1 MFTLCA
7 HSDCR
12 RLEQMISF
20 AIMPYGILAVGQE
33 PQVLKA
39 LPMDFTI
46 PRHIEAIAHR
56 VRQFVDDEVIPLE
69 TELLRSGANLSNEM
83 LQELRAKA
91 KAAQL
96 WAPTMPKEWGGMALS
111 IEQIAPIFE
120 AAGRSLLGP
129 MAIHCA
135 APDEGN
141 MHLLHNF
148 ADEAQTERYLAPLAR
163 GETFS
168 AFSMT
173 EPPPGAG
180 SDPRMI
186 QTRAVR
192 DGGHWVINGH
202 KWLTT
207 YGEIADFFIIMVVTN
222 PDVHPYQGTTQF
234 LAPRDTPGINILR
247 DVPVM
252 GAKDFGGHVEILYED
267 VRLPDSAILGG
278 EGQGFM
284 LAQARLG
291 PARLTHCM
299 RWTGIAQR
307 ALEIATEYAS
317 AREAFGGALTGH
329 QSVQWMLADSAMELK
344 MGRLLIHEAAWR
356 LAQGEQAR
364 VETSIAKV
372 QVAEIV
378 DRVLDRCVQIC
389 GGSGI
394 SRDLPLSTWYEKARA
409 FRIYDGAS
417 EVHRMVVA
425 RDVIKR
431 YGA

>member
-1 MFTLCA
+1 
-7 HSDCR
+7 
-12 RLEQMISF
+12 
-20 AIMPYGILAVGQE
+20 
-33 PQVLKA
+33 
-39 LPMDFTI
+39 MDFTI
-46 PRHIEAIAHR
+46 PRHVEAIARR
-56 VRQFVDDEVIPLE
+56 VRQFVDDEVVPAE
-69 TELLRSGANLSNEM
+69 AELLRTRADLDDYI
-83 LQELRAKA
+83 LQGLRAKA

-96 WAPTMPKEWGGMALS
+96 WAPTMPKAWGGMGLN
-111 IEQIAPIFE
+111 IQEIAPVFE
-120 AAGRSLLGP
+120 AAGRSTLGP
-129 MAIHCA
+129 LAIHCA

-141 MHLLHNF
+141 MHLLRNW
-148 ADEAQTERYLAPLAR
+148 ANEEQTERYLEPLAR

-192 DGGHWVINGH
+192 DGGDWIINGH

-207 YGEIADFFIIMVVTN
+207 NGEIADFFIIMAVTD
-222 PDVHPYQGTTQF
+222 PTVHPYQGCAQF
-234 LAPRDTPGINILR
+234 LAPRDTPGIKILR

-252 GAKDFGGHVEILYED
+252 GTKDFGGHVELLYED
-267 VRLPDSAILGG
+267 LRLPDSAILGKA
-278 EGQGFM
+278 GQGFM
-284 LAQARLG
+284 LAQSRLG

-307 ALEIATEYAS
+307 ALEIATEYATT
-317 AREAFGGALTGH
+317 REAFGGALASH
-329 QSVQWMLADSAMELK
+329 QSLQWMLADSEMELK
-344 MGRLLIHEAAWR
+344 MGRLLIHEAAWH

-372 QVAEIV
+372 QVAEAV
-378 DRVLDRCVQIC
+378 GRVLDRCVQIC
-389 GGSGI
+389 GGRGI

-431 YGA
+431 YGGISQR

>member
-1 MFTLCA
+1 
-7 HSDCR
+7 
-12 RLEQMISF
+12 
-20 AIMPYGILAVGQE
+20 
-33 PQVLKA
+33 
-39 LPMDFTI
+39 MDFTI
-46 PRHIEAIAHR
+46 PRHVEAIAHR
-56 VRQFVDDEVIPLE
+56 VRQFVDDDIIPLE
-69 TELLRSGANLSNEM
+69 GELLRSGADLSVEM
-83 LQELRAKA
+83 VQELRRKARAAK
-91 KAAQL
+91 L
-96 WAPTMPKEWGGMALS
+96 WAPTMPKAWGGMGLT
-111 IEQIAPIFE
+111 IQEIAPVFE

-129 MAIHCA
+129 LAIHCA

-141 MHLLHNF
+141 MHLLRNW
-148 ADEAQTERYLAPLAR
+148 ADDVQTERFLVPLAQ

-186 QTRAVR
+186 LSRAVR
-192 DGGHWVINGH
+192 DGGDWVINGH
-202 KWLTT
+202 KWLTSN
-207 YGEIADFFIIMVVTN
+207 GLLADFFIIMAVTN
-222 PDVHPYQGTTQF
+222 PDAHPYQSTTQF
-234 LAPRDTPGINILR
+234 LAPRETPGIHILR

-252 GAKDFGGHVEILYED
+252 GGVDFGGHVEIRYED
-267 VRLPDSAILGG
+267 VRLPHSAILGG

-284 LAQARLG
+284 LAQSRLG

-307 ALEIATEYAS
+307 ALEIATDYAS
-317 AREAFGGALTGH
+317 GREAFGGPLTGH
-329 QSVQWMLADSAMELK
+329 QSVQWMLADSEMELK

-372 QVAEIV
+372 QVAETV
-378 DRVLDRCVQIC
+378 SRVLDRCVQIC
-389 GGSGI
+389 GGRGI
-394 SRDLPLSTWYEKARA
+394 SRDLPLSTWYEKSRA

-431 YGA
+431 YGAAELG

>member
-1 MFTLCA
+1 MEF
-7 HSDCR
+7 
-12 RLEQMISF
+12 E
-20 AIMPYGILAVGQE
+20 
-33 PQVLKA
+33 
-39 LPMDFTI
+39 I
-46 PRHIEAIAHR
+46 PRHVNLIAQR
-56 VRQFVDDEVIPLE
+56 VRQFVDNEVIPVE
-69 TELLRSGANLSNEM
+69 SELLRTGAPLTHDT
-83 LQELRAKA
+83 LQELRSKA
-91 KAAQL
+91 KAANL
-96 WAPTMPKEWGGMALS
+96 WAPTMPKEWGGMGLN
-111 IEQIAPIFE
+111 IQEIVPVFE

-129 MAIHCA
+129 LAMHCA

-141 MHLLHNF
+141 MHLLHNW
-148 ADEAQTERYLAPLAR
+148 ANDEQIKRYLAPLAK

-186 QTRAVR
+186 LTRAER
-192 DGGHWVINGH
+192 DGDDWIINGH
-202 KWLTT
+202 KWLNSN
-207 YGEIADFFIIMVVTN
+207 GEVADFFIIMAVTN
-222 PDVHPYQGTTQF
+222 SDAHPYQGCTQF
-234 LAPRDTPGINILR
+234 LAPRETPGINILR

-252 GAKDFGGHVEILYED
+252 GSKDFGGHVEIRFDNL
-267 VRLPDSAILGG
+267 RLPESAILGG

-284 LAQARLG
+284 LAQSRLG

-307 ALEIATEYAS
+307 ALEIATAYA
-317 AREAFGGALTGH
+317 AEREAFGGALTTH
-329 QSVQWMLADSAMELK
+329 QAVQWMLADSEMELK

-372 QVAEIV
+372 QVAETV

-389 GGSGI
+389 GGRGI

-431 YGA
+431 YGAVAE

>member
-1 MFTLCA
+1 
-7 HSDCR
+7 
-12 RLEQMISF
+12 
-20 AIMPYGILAVGQE
+20 
-33 PQVLKA
+33 
-39 LPMDFTI
+39 MDFTI
-46 PRHIEAIAHR
+46 PRHVEAIAHR
-56 VRQFVDDEVIPLE
+56 VRQFVDDETIALE
-69 TELLRSGANLSNEM
+69 SELLRSGADLSVEM
-83 LQELRAKA
+83 VQELRRKARAAK
-91 KAAQL
+91 L
-96 WAPTMPKEWGGMALS
+96 WAPTMPKAWGGMGLN
-111 IEQIAPIFE
+111 IHEIAPVFE

-129 MAIHCA
+129 LAIHCA

-141 MHLLHNF
+141 MHLLHKF
-148 ADEAQTERYLAPLAR
+148 ADEVQTERFLVPLAK

-186 QTRAVR
+186 LTRAVR
-192 DGGHWVINGH
+192 DDGDWVINGH
-202 KWLTT
+202 KWLTSN
-207 YGEIADFFIIMVVTN
+207 GLLADFFIIMAVTD
-222 PDVHPYQGTTQF
+222 PDAHPYQGTTQF
-234 LAPRDTPGINILR
+234 LAPRETPGIHILR

-252 GAKDFGGHVEILYED
+252 GGVDFGGHVEIRYED
-267 VRLPDSAILGG
+267 VRLPHSAILGS

-284 LAQARLG
+284 LAQSRLG

-307 ALEIATEYAS
+307 ALEIATDYAS
-317 AREAFGGALTGH
+317 GREAFGGALTGH
-329 QSVQWMLADSAMELK
+329 QAVQWMLADSEMELK

-372 QVAEIV
+372 QVAETV
-378 DRVLDRCVQIC
+378 SRVLDRCVQIC
-389 GGSGI
+389 GGHGI
-394 SRDLPLSTWYEKARA
+394 SRDLPLSTWYEKSRA

-431 YGA
+431 YGAAEQG

>member
-1 MFTLCA
+1 MEF
-7 HSDCR
+7 
-12 RLEQMISF
+12 E
-20 AIMPYGILAVGQE
+20 
-33 PQVLKA
+33 
-39 LPMDFTI
+39 I
-46 PRHIEAIAHR
+46 PRHVNLIAQR
-56 VRQFVDDEVIPLE
+56 VRQFVDNEVIPVE
-69 TELLRSGANLSNEM
+69 SELLRTGAPLTHDT
-83 LQELRAKA
+83 LQELRSKA
-91 KAAQL
+91 KAANL
-96 WAPTMPKEWGGMALS
+96 WAPTMPKEWGGMGLN
-111 IEQIAPIFE
+111 IQEIVPVFE

-129 MAIHCA
+129 LAMHCA

-141 MHLLHNF
+141 MHLLHNW
-148 ADEAQTERYLAPLAR
+148 ANDEQIERYLAPLAK

-186 QTRAVR
+186 LTRAER
-192 DGGHWVINGH
+192 DGDDWIINGH
-202 KWLTT
+202 KWLNSN
-207 YGEIADFFIIMVVTN
+207 GEVADFFIIMAVTN
-222 PDVHPYQGTTQF
+222 SDAHPYQGCTQF
-234 LAPRDTPGINILR
+234 LAPRETPGINILR

-252 GAKDFGGHVEILYED
+252 GSKDFGGHVEIRFDNL
-267 VRLPDSAILGG
+267 RLPESAILGG

-284 LAQARLG
+284 LAQSRLG

-307 ALEIATEYAS
+307 ALEIATAYA
-317 AREAFGGALTGH
+317 AEREAFGGALTTH
-329 QSVQWMLADSAMELK
+329 QAVQWMLADSEMELK

-372 QVAEIV
+372 QVAETV

-389 GGSGI
+389 GGRGI

-431 YGA
+431 YGAVAE

>member
-1 MFTLCA
+1 
-7 HSDCR
+7 
-12 RLEQMISF
+12 
-20 AIMPYGILAVGQE
+20 
-33 PQVLKA
+33 
-39 LPMDFTI
+39 MDFTI
-46 PRHIEAIAHR
+46 PRHVEAIAHR
-56 VRQFVDDEVIPLE
+56 VRRFVDDEAIPLE
-69 TELLRSGANLSNEM
+69 GELLRSGAALSVEM
-83 LQELRAKA
+83 VRELRVKA
-91 KAAQL
+91 KAAKL
-96 WAPTMPKEWGGMALS
+96 WAPTMPKAWGGMGLN
-111 IEQIAPIFE
+111 IQEIAPVFE

-129 MAIHCA
+129 LAIHCA

-141 MHLLHNF
+141 MHLLHKF
-148 ADEAQTERYLAPLAR
+148 ADEEQTQRYLVPLAK

-186 QTRAVR
+186 LTRARR
-192 DGGHWVINGH
+192 DGDDWVINGH
-202 KWLTT
+202 KWLTSN
-207 YGEIADFFIIMVVTN
+207 GLLADFFIIMAVTD
-222 PDVHPYQGTTQF
+222 PDAHPYQGTTQF
-234 LAPRDTPGINILR
+234 LAPRDTPGIHILR

-252 GAKDFGGHVEILYED
+252 GGDDFGGHVEIRYED
-267 VRLPDSAILGG
+267 VRLPQSAILGG

-284 LAQARLG
+284 LAQSRLG

-307 ALEIATEYAS
+307 ALEIATDYAS
-317 AREAFGGALTGH
+317 SREAFGSALTGH
-329 QSVQWMLADSAMELK
+329 QSVQWMLADSEMELK

-372 QVAEIV
+372 QVAETV
-378 DRVLDRCVQIC
+378 SRVLDRCVQIC
-389 GGSGI
+389 GGRGI
-394 SRDLPLSTWYEKARA
+394 SRDLPLSTWYEKSRA

-431 YGA
+431 YGAAASS

>member
-1 MFTLCA
+1 
-7 HSDCR
+7 
-12 RLEQMISF
+12 
-20 AIMPYGILAVGQE
+20 
-33 PQVLKA
+33 
-39 LPMDFTI
+39 MDFTI
-46 PRHIEAIAHR
+46 PRHVEAIAHR
-56 VRQFVDDEVIPLE
+56 VRQFVEEEAIPLE
-69 TELLRSGANLSNEM
+69 GELLRTGADLSVEM
-83 LQELRAKA
+83 VQELRRKARAAK
-91 KAAQL
+91 L
-96 WAPTMPKEWGGMALS
+96 WAPTMPKAWGGMGLN
-111 IEQIAPIFE
+111 IQEIAPIFE

-129 MAIHCA
+129 LAIHCA

-141 MHLLHNF
+141 MHLLHKF
-148 ADEAQTERYLAPLAR
+148 ADEVQTERFLVPLAK

-186 QTRAVR
+186 LTRAVR
-192 DGGHWVINGH
+192 DGDDWVINGH
-202 KWLTT
+202 KWLTSN
-207 YGEIADFFIIMVVTN
+207 GLLADFFIIMAVTD

-234 LAPRDTPGINILR
+234 LAPRETPGIHILR

-252 GAKDFGGHVEILYED
+252 GGVDFGGHVEIRYED
-267 VRLPDSAILGG
+267 VRLPHSAILGS

-284 LAQARLG
+284 LAQSRLG

-307 ALEIATEYAS
+307 ALEIATDYAS
-317 AREAFGGALTGH
+317 GREAFGGALTGH
-329 QSVQWMLADSAMELK
+329 QSVQWMLADSEMELK

-372 QVAEIV
+372 QVAETV
-378 DRVLDRCVQIC
+378 SRVLDRCVQIC
-389 GGSGI
+389 GGRGI
-394 SRDLPLSTWYEKARA
+394 SRDLPLSTWYEKSRA

-431 YGA
+431 YGAAERS